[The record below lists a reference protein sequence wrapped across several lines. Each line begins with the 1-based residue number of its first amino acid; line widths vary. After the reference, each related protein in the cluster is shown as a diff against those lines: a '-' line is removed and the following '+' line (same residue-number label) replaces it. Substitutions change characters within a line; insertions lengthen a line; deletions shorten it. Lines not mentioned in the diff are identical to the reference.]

1 MAQELGTGYIIISP
15 STKGL
20 GKAIE
25 GSISEGTTKGTNGA
39 DKTILGKIG
48 GAFGKVGKIGVA
60 ATAAVGTAIVGLAA
74 KGGFDR
80 ALNIERAQTKL
91 KALGH
96 DTKSVD
102 GIMNDALASVKG
114 TAFGLGDAA
123 SVAAGLVASGVKQG
137 GQLQTVLK
145 TVGDTAQIAGVEFK
159 DMGVIFGKVAAIGKL
174 QGDEMLQLMEAGI
187 PVLQYLAD
195 HFQVTAEEAQKMV
208 SDGKVSFEDFEAA
221 MREHLGGAAKSAGDS
236 FDGMLANIKA
246 AFSRTG
252 ETIATPLINS
262 MTQLG
267 NKAIPIIDQIGGK
280 VGELASQ
287 FTDRLAGAVDVIG
300 GKMDEFSKKLETGE
314 ITIDDLIRKLGE
326 LAGGFTVLA
335 AVGGNLDTIMGAFDQ
350 LGSITDGAAS
360 KVKSGI
366 DNIKNA
372 FMNGMDSLDTF
383 KSLFNKDIRESMIID
398 GSPEAQAVGRITE
411 GLGRIR
417 DGLTNGIGKLN
428 GTKLGTAV
436 SNIFS
441 TMRDGINSGTSKV
454 KTSITSKLAD
464 IAFVFENNPIVTSVK
479 GVGYKITAGLSSV
492 GGKVKNALAPLGEIF
507 GGLGDLIGPKLQG
520 GLDAVGG
527 MISSF
532 FNPANFLKFVGI
544 GGIIA
549 ALLAGLGMINESTGG
564 QIQTM
569 IDGLGTQIQQI
580 APKIM
585 EWIQVQL
592 PAFIASGAQI
602 LTSLMQGITENLPLL
617 MSFAGELVNSL
628 CTGLAAALPTLMPM
642 GVQMLTTLITSLI
655 EQIPLLLQAGMTL
668 LQGLCQGIL
677 ESLPILVAQIPVI
690 IESIITALATGLP
703 RILQQGGEI
712 LLSLINGLVQQMPA
726 LVAQVPR
733 IIQTIVTGLTQNLP
747 RIIQSGMD
755 ILLKLINGLVK
766 ALPQLV
772 SYVPQIIASIVRT
785 LASNL
790 PQILQAGVQILV
802 MLINGLIQAIPR
814 LIAAIPQCVSAIK
827 DGFAQVNWGDVGM
840 QIINGIIS
848 GITGMAG
855 ALWDAAVGVA
865 KGALDK
871 AKSWLG
877 IHSPSRRFRD
887 EVGKMIGE
895 GIAVGIDATAKD
907 VETAGKD
914 LVENAFPSSIQVP
927 RIDAARWKAGVRA
940 SADKAM
946 DLLKTDFA
954 MPVTASGKYLPDA
967 YGRSEQYE
975 LTINGVDY
983 SGDDRLAV
991 LVRELVAAT
1000 GVVLKARS

>member
-25 GSISEGTTKGTNGA
+25 GSIGEGTNAGTQKSS
-39 DKTILGKIG
+39 KTLLQRIG
-48 GAFGKVGKIGVA
+48 GAFGKIGKIGIA
-60 ATAAVGTAIVGLAA
+60 ATTAVGGALVGLAA

-123 SVAAGLVASGVKQG
+123 SVAAQLVASGVDQG
-137 GQLQTVLK
+137 DQLK
-145 TVGDTAQIAGVEFK
+145 TVLTTVGDAAQVAGVEFT
-159 DMGVIFGKVAAIGKL
+159 DMGTIFAKVAATGKL
-174 QGDEMLQLMEAGI
+174 QGDEMNQLMEAGI
-187 PVLQYLAD
+187 PVLQNLAKHYKVSAD
-195 HFQVTAEEAQKMV
+195 EARKMV

-335 AVGGNLDTIMGAFDQ
+335 AVGGNLDTIMGALDQ

-372 FMNGMDSLDTF
+372 FMNGMDSLGTF

-398 GSPEAQAVGRITE
+398 GSPEAQAVDRITNS
-411 GLGRIR
+411 LGRIR
-417 DGLTNGIGKLN
+417 YGLKNGLD
-428 GTKLGTAV
+428 KLGGHISSGFKKVHNGLV
-436 SNIFS
+436 SKMADLAFS
-441 TMRDGINSGTSKV
+441 
-454 KTSITSKLAD
+454 
-464 IAFVFENNPIVTSVK
+464 FENNPVVLSVK
-479 GVGYKITAGLSSV
+479 RF
-492 GGKVKNALAPLGEIF
+492 GGKVKDALAPVGEVF
-507 GGLGDLIGPKLQG
+507 GGLGQIVGPKLQSG
-520 GLDAVGG
+520 FSAIGG
-527 MISSF
+527 MIGSF
-532 FNPANFLKFVGI
+532 FNPGNFMKFVGI

-549 ALLAGLGMINESTGG
+549 ALVAGLGMINESTGG
-564 QIQTM
+564 QIHTM

-655 EQIPLLLQAGMTL
+655 EQIPLLLQAGMKL

-755 ILLKLINGLVK
+755 ILLKLINGLVS

-790 PQILQAGVQILV
+790 PQILQAGVRILV
-802 MLINGLIQAIPR
+802 MLINGLIQAIPQ

-983 SGDDRLAV
+983 SGDERLAV